1 MEGHVGIG
9 HTRWATHGIP
19 SNLNSHPHTNDDETI
34 SLVHNG
40 IIENYREL
48 KEELIQKGYHFQSE
62 TDSEVVVHLLDDYYD
77 GDIFEAVKKVLKRI
91 EGSYALCIVS
101 TLEPNKVIVAKKD
114 SPLIIGKADGAYVAA
129 SDIPALLEYTKDVY
143 F

>member
-62 TDSEVVVHLLDDYYD
+62 TDSEVVVHL
-77 GDIFEAVKKVLKRI
+77 FR
-91 EGSYALCIVS
+91 
-101 TLEPNKVIVAKKD
+101 
-114 SPLIIGKADGAYVAA
+114 
-129 SDIPALLEYTKDVY
+129 
-143 F
+143 